1 MIGAQT
7 LSPANHRSG
16 CHPRPRLRII
26 FQALQPVSL
35 PLASTK
41 LSSLVH
47 KTVLWDE
54 RKGHEMLGQQSA
66 FPSQVSCP
74 TYREH
79 LRAFDATTKI
89 IIRASHHLESFER
102 LELTARFSDRKS
114 TRVNS
119 SHMSISYA
127 VFCLKKKTGGTPRH
141 APVPR
146 VARCQGQHGQ
156 GG

>member
-102 LELTARFSDRKS
+102 LELTARFSD
-114 TRVNS
+114 
-119 SHMSISYA
+119 A
-127 VFCLKKKTGGTPRH
+127 VCIDDSCSVVVLLCFGRLAGGWRQDRLH
-141 APVPR
+141 NVR
-146 VARCQGQHGQ
+146 
-156 GG
+156 